1 MFFCARLQ
9 GTTKEV
15 FVANAIRFLLEHYLL
30 FTHHHV
36 AKVTIATTNY
46 RTNMGIAFS
55 TSLNE

>member
-1 MFFCARLQ
+1 M
-9 GTTKEV
+9 V

-36 AKVTIATTNY
+36 AKVAIATTNY